1 MAKQKSLETHI
12 FLIPILLK
20 LVLLIFSSLP
30 SEKCTKSDLISP
42 SLGYVVC
49 FAVVKFQQTLY
60 LPRILY
66 LKLGQASLSE
76 RVESLILGKKKYINI
91 GPTVKLMKYV
101 VAPNNV
107 RVCLVCLKSDFKQ
120 DNLLLF

>member
-1 MAKQKSLETHI
+1 MKSV
-12 FLIPILLK
+12 P
-20 LVLLIFSSLP
+20 
-30 SEKCTKSDLISP
+30 KSDLISP

-60 LPRILY
+60 LSRILY
-66 LKLGQASLSE
+66 LRLGQASLPE
-76 RVESLILGKKKYINI
+76 RVESLILEKKYINI

-101 VAPNNV
+101 VATNNV
-107 RVCLVCLKSDFKQ
+107 RVCLVCLKPDYKQ